1 MSTEIHQRAS
11 PLATRDGR
19 FLLAGQALSFAAHGI
34 SAVALPWLV
43 LENHGSTALAGLVFS
58 LTTLPYVV
66 FGLAAGVVGD
76 RFQQRRVIWLS
87 HALQAIVALL
97 VPLWAFAGVPPIGLI
112 LGAAF
117 AIGAG
122 RVFADAAVFGV
133 LVAIVGKEGIVYG
146 QATLGAAWAVGL
158 VAGPALGGALIA
170 TIGPAKALI
179 VESAGLAIAAV
190 AIRAMRAAGSGS
202 GSSRTPSAI
211 IRAGMTTIF
220 GDPVLRSVTFLGIAW
235 SVAAAGAWALAV
247 PFLREE
253 LGLGSRA
260 AGAIV
265 AAGGLM
271 GLLAPPIVDRLDLRI
286 GGLKILVRG
295 IPVAAVATAVFGVST
310 NLAVALIAYCGLEL
324 ATVVTTAAYIGE
336 RQRRAPLE
344 LQATV
349 GIFGRMLVML
359 ALTAGSAIASALS
372 ETVALRTLYVG
383 MAATILATGL
393 VAAPTLLRHA
403 RTLAQPVAGR

>member
-1 MSTEIHQRAS
+1 MATAFSSGAS
-11 PLATRDGR
+11 SGSPHA
-19 FLLAGQALSFAAHGI
+19 AQAL
-34 SAVALPWLV
+34 VALV
-43 LENHGSTALAGLVFS
+43 
-58 LTTLPYVV
+58 
-66 FGLAAGVVGD
+66 
-76 RFQQRRVIWLS
+76 
-87 HALQAIVALL
+87 
-97 VPLWAFAGVPPIGLI
+97 VPLWSLGGAPPVGLV
-112 LGAAF
+112 LAAAF

-133 LVAIVGKEGIVYG
+133 LVAVVGKERIVQG

-158 VAGPALGGALIA
+158 VAGPALGGALI
-170 TIGPAKALI
+170 TVVGPARALV
-179 VESAGLAIAAV
+179 VESAGLVVAAV
-190 AIRAMRAAGSGS
+190 AIRAMRAVGSASELRRRPLDIVHAGL
-202 GSSRTPSAI
+202 R
-211 IRAGMTTIF
+211 TIF

-271 GLLAPPIVDRLDLRI
+271 GVLAPPIVGLLDRRI
-286 GGLKILVRG
+286 GGLRILVRG
-295 IPVAAVATAVFGVST
+295 IPVAGARDGGLRAVQGLV
-310 NLAVALIAYCGLEL
+310 LALAAYCLLEL

-349 GIFGRMLVML
+349 GIFGRMIIML
-359 ALTAGSAIASALS
+359 ALTTGSAAASALS
-372 ETVALRTLYVG
+372 EAIPLRTLYVG
-383 MAATILATGL
+383 MAAAILAAGL
-393 VAAPTLLRHA
+393 VAAPVLLRHA
-403 RTLAQPVAGR
+403 QGVRRALPDL